1 MCLDTYDSIDY
12 YDHTKAGNA
21 GPDEEDTMTAI
32 EKARAEVNRMQF
44 GTDEWEAAM
53 EKVRE
58 LVEAENASTDFG
70 RHTSIDGDIWS
81 A

>member
-1 MCLDTYDSIDY
+1 
-12 YDHTKAGNA
+12 
-21 GPDEEDTMTAI
+21 MTAI
-32 EKARAEVNRMQF
+32 EKARAEVNSMQF

-58 LVEAENASTDFG
+58 LVEAENAATEFG

-81 A
+81 V